1 MALENISTGLLP
13 NDGTGDSIRVAFL
26 KTNNNF
32 AYLGQAVD
40 NVSTGNLTATG
51 NISLNATSTSYWSGT
66 FILNGAQVATV
77 TNLFGGGFVAGQTY
91 FTSNSDATTANTG
104 AVQIQ
109 QGGLYVAGNI
119 LTGNLTSYGGAFA
132 GPVST
137 PQISGVYAT
146 FLADTATGNL
156 TTTGYNITTG
166 NSSAANVTASIQV
179 TAQRA
184 ILTTGMTVG
193 NITMNYNMTGGTTSN
208 ILVGNVNANS
218 TVSAVNLSGTL
229 RTNVQPNITFVGN
242 LTRAN
247 VTGNLIAGNVSSI
260 IGQFDNLTVN
270 TIPTTRSVTNKAY
283 VTATVVGFAIGL
295 GS

>member
-1 MALENISTGLLP
+1 MALENISTGLTP

-32 AYLGQAVD
+32 SYLGDAV
-40 NVSTGNLTATG
+40 NNLTTGNLKATG
-51 NISLNATSTSYWSGT
+51 NISLNSTTSSYWTGT
-66 FILNGAQVATV
+66 FFLNGAQIATV
-77 TNLFGGGFVAGQTY
+77 TNLFGGGFVAGQTF
-91 FTSNSDATTANTG
+91 FTSNVDTTAANTG

-119 LTGNLTSYGGAFA
+119 ITGNLTSYGGAFS
-132 GPVST
+132 GPIST
-137 PQISGVYAT
+137 PQILGTFAT

-156 TTTGYNITTG
+156 TTTGFNLTSG
-166 NSSAANVTASIQV
+166 NVSGANVTAAVQL
-179 TAQRA
+179 TAQRGV
-184 ILTTGMTVG
+184 LVSGLTVG
-193 NITMNYNMTGGTTSN
+193 NIAMTGSMTGAATSN
-208 ILVGNVNANS
+208 VLVGNVTANG
-218 TVSAVNLSGTL
+218 TVSSTNLVGTL
-229 RTNVQPNITFVGN
+229 LTPSQPNITFVGN

-247 VTGNLIAGNVSSI
+247 ITGNLTVGNVTSF

-270 TIPTTRSVTNKAY
+270 TIPTTKSVTTKAY